1 MNSEDDAELV
11 SRCLGG
17 DSQAFEPLVA
27 RYQKVL
33 FSVALRMVGN
43 YEDARDIAQTTFV
56 KAYEKLSSY
65 DPRHR
70 FFSWIYRIMMNE
82 SLNVLGRQ
90 KTHQPLDPSL
100 TSPDDPGEQ
109 ARLQELSEQVQAG
122 LMELPQDYREVLVL
136 RHFGELSYIEM
147 SSLLGIPE
155 KTVKSRL
162 YTARQRLAERLQ
174 MVLAPGGKA

>member
-11 SRCLGG
+11 SRCLRG
-17 DSQAFEPLVA
+17 DPQAFEPLVA
-27 RYQKVL
+27 RYEKVL
-33 FSVALRMVGN
+33 FNVALRMVGN
-43 YEDARDIAQTTFV
+43 YEDARDIAQTAFV

-70 FFSWIYRIMMNE
+70 FFSWIYRIMVNE
-82 SLNVLGRQ
+82 SLNLLGRQ

-100 TSPDDPGEQ
+100 TSADDPGEH

-136 RHFGELSYIEM
+136 RHFGELSYVEM

>member
-1 MNSEDDAELV
+1 MISEDDAELV
-11 SRCLGG
+11 SRCLRG
-17 DSQAFEPLVA
+17 DPQAFEPLVA
-27 RYQKVL
+27 RYEKVL
-33 FSVALRMVGN
+33 FNVALRMVGN
-43 YEDARDIAQTTFV
+43 YEDAQDIAQTSFV
-56 KAYEKLSSY
+56 KAYEKLASY
-65 DPRHR
+65 DPRYR

-90 KTHQPLDPSL
+90 KTHQPLDPGL
-100 TSPDDPGEQ
+100 TSADDPGEQ

-122 LMELPQDYREVLVL
+122 LMELPQDHREVLVL
-136 RHFGELSYIEM
+136 RHFGELSYVEM